1 MTQLE
6 HQSRGQFNA
15 PNLEF
20 PEGRGWEGDETTKTF
35 LSMGIFLNDTGMAL
49 DDELMANKWATK
61 FSNPH
66 FIWNKSM
73 QIYYSDVSLAGKAVT
88 VEALFCKRM
97 VHKDYSYFIKKGMH
111 QFARAPFTPW
121 YNKSYI

>member
-1 MTQLE
+1 MLNHLQGVWILNKNSFTCLTQLE

-35 LSMGIFLNDTGMAL
+35 LSMGIFLNDTGVAL

-66 FIWNKSM
+66 FI
-73 QIYYSDVSLAGKAVT
+73 
-88 VEALFCKRM
+88 
-97 VHKDYSYFIKKGMH
+97 
-111 QFARAPFTPW
+111 
-121 YNKSYI
+121 